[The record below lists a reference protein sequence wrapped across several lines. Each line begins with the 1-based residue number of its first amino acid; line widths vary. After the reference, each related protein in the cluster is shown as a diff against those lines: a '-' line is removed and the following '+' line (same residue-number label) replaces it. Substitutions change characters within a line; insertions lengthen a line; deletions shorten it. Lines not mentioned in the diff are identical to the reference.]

1 MPLMYQIPCRSHV
14 SRLQSLQS
22 AYSKSPRARESIVR
36 SRTGDNPHTLSR
48 VPRACLIT
56 ASSGAARPLAK
67 ASTPRRLVPRTVFNT
82 SKYTTTYG
90 EGRTEDRAPRR
101 YLNVTFAC
109 SVSLSTT
116 IHEQH
121 IPLAPA
127 PPWPDPAAVPSL
139 TTGRYR
145 VRARLC
151 ALRRLWLHAGRLVH
165 DFARAPRPC
174 VALRGA
180 QRAQE
185 RLRRDVRSPL
195 YIAIEE
201 RSIVLSGGQVRGGL
215 GDRDRG

>member
-1 MPLMYQIPCRSHV
+1 MV
-14 SRLQSLQS
+14 
-22 AYSKSPRARESIVR
+22 
-36 SRTGDNPHTLSR
+36 G
-48 VPRACLIT
+48 
-56 ASSGAARPLAK
+56 RP
-67 ASTPRRLVPRTVFNT
+67 
-82 SKYTTTYG
+82 
-90 EGRTEDRAPRR
+90 PRR

-139 TTGRYR
+139 TTGRCR

-151 ALRRLWLHAGRLVH
+151 ALRRLWLHAGCLVH
-165 DFARAPRPC
+165 NFARAPRPC

-185 RLRRDVRSPL
+185 RLRR
-195 YIAIEE
+195 E
-201 RSIVLSGGQVRGGL
+201 RQVAVVH
-215 GDRDRG
+215 RDRGTLYRPVRGTG